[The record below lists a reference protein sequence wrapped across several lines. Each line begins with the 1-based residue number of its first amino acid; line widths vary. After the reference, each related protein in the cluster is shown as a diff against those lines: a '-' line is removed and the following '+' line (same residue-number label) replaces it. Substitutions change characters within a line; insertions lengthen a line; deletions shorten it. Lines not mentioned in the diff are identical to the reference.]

1 MEWILTHHL
10 SSKNLT
16 PGEKLAM
23 MDEFKEEVRVEN
35 EKKILDGY
43 NTERRN
49 QKSSSLQLEGGS
61 KKTDRTT
68 YTDNQVAK
76 KAGVG
81 TGTIARFNRVMSSD
95 KMHGSVKNEEI
106 KKINGELIYV
116 VSQFD

>member
-1 MEWILTHHL
+1 
-10 SSKNLT
+10 
-16 PGEKLAM
+16 M

-49 QKSSSLQLEGGS
+49 QKSSPLQLEGG

-76 KAGVG
+76 KASVG
-81 TGTIARFNRVMSSD
+81 TGTVARYNRVMST
-95 KMHGSVKNEEI
+95 EI
-106 KKINGELIYV
+106 
-116 VSQFD
+116 